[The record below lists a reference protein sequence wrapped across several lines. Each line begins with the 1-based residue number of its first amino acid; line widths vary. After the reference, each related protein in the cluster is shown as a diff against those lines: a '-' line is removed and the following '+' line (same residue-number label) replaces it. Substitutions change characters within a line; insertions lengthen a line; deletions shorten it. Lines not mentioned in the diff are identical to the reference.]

1 MNDSMDEKLSEM
13 REILRVIMNLEAR
26 QYLMDFIGD
35 RVISEDAKDEIT
47 GFIEMTINESMM
59 SIENEIDSIIDSSVW
74 LENEIEQILLGHKV
88 IDEDEYFHSAGAAEM
103 IHGID
108 STLWS
113 AASDTNDLD
122 SWSTEE
128 PKEPY
133 NPDNVWGENG
143 W

>member
-1 MNDSMDEKLSEM
+1 MNDTMDEKLSEI
-13 REILRVIMNLEAR
+13 REILRMAMNLEAR
-26 QYLMDFIGD
+26 QHLMDFIGD

-47 GFIEMTINESMM
+47 GFIELTINESMM
-59 SIENEIDSIIDSSVW
+59 SIENEIDSVIDSSVW
-74 LENEIEQILLGHKV
+74 LENEIEQILLNHDI

-103 IHGID
+103 IH
-108 STLWS
+108 SNNTF
-113 AASDTNDLD
+113 DTNYTTDDLD